1 MAVSATPDIP
11 RTKAEALA
19 QALEWGHTR
28 SHLNTMMAVESC
40 LPNDESHG
48 AYETDRQKTLVM
60 TAQADAAEV
69 QRLVA
74 LHAILPETLER

>member
-1 MAVSATPDIP
+1 MSATPDIP

-28 SHLNTMMAVESC
+28 SHMNTMMAVENYIPSSVQGEMAQ
-40 LPNDESHG
+40 P
-48 AYETDRQKTLVM
+48 DRQATLVA